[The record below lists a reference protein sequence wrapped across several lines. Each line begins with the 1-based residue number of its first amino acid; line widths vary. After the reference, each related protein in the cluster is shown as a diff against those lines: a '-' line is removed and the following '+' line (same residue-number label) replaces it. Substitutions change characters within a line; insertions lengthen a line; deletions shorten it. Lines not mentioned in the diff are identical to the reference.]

1 MNIQLLGTAQ
11 FKSQPWKNGGGSTLE
26 LYKYPQHENYD
37 IRLSIAT
44 VSSSGPFSKFP
55 GYLRAII
62 QLEGEPMKL
71 RHPEMNQAKTLE
83 RYAPYFFD
91 GEALTDCVVT
101 ETARDFNVIYK
112 KNCLVET
119 CVIDLEPG
127 AVRKILGSAVK
138 TFVFCLRGHFM
149 LGNGE
154 IEPSLISEDEL
165 CILTKG
171 EAPKEAVMTAGK
183 DGAKLIEVLI

>member
-1 MNIQLLGTAQ
+1 MNIQLLGPAQ

-83 RYAPYFFD
+83 RYEPYFFD

-112 KNCLVET
+112 KNCSAKT

-127 AVRKILGSAVK
+127 TVRKILSSAVK
-138 TFVFCLRGHFM
+138 TFVFCLRGNIM

-165 CILTKG
+165 CILTNG
-171 EAPKEAVMTAGK
+171 DAPKEAVMTAGK
-183 DGAKLIEVLI
+183 YGAKLIEILI

>member
-1 MNIQLLGTAQ
+1 MNIELLGPKQ

-71 RHPEMNQAKTLE
+71 LHPEMNQVKTLVLHS
-83 RYAPYFFD
+83 PYFFD

-112 KNCLVET
+112 KNSSVEIG
-119 CVIDLEPG
+119 VIDLEPG
-127 AVRKILGSAVK
+127 SIRKIHGNATK
-138 TFVFCLRGHFM
+138 TFVFCLRGNM
-149 LGNGE
+149 TLGNQE
-154 IEPSLISEDEL
+154 IESLIVSENEL
-165 CILTKG
+165 CILTRV
-171 EAPKEAVMTAGK
+171 EALKEAVMIAGK
-183 DGAKLIEVLI
+183 DGATLIEVVI